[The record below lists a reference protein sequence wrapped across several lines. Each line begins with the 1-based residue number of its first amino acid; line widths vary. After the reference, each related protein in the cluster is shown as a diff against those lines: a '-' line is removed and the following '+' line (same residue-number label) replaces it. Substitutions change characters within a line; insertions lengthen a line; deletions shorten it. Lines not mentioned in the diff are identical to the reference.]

1 MKKKRISIL
10 GSTGSIG
17 AQTLEVVR
25 LHPDLFD
32 VEVLTANH
40 NADLLIQ
47 QAVEFHPNAVVIT
60 NEEKY
65 KEVAEALTPHFIKV
79 YTGEKAL
86 TEVAAWDTADMVVS
100 ALVGFA
106 GLRPT
111 LAALNGGKAVALAN
125 KETLVA
131 AGALITKT
139 AMEKKAPVIPVD
151 SEHSAIFQ
159 CLVGEPNEIAKLYLT
174 ASGGPFLHT
183 AAEDFAKITKVQAL
197 KHPNWTM
204 GAKVTIDSATM
215 MNKGLEVIEAYWLFG
230 VAAEKINVVVHPQ
243 SIVHSMVQFID
254 GSVKAQLGLP
264 DMKLPI
270 QYALSFPQ
278 RLSLPDAGLDFSTSL
293 NLAFFLPDVKKF
305 RCLALAYEAL
315 QRGGNIPCA
324 MNAANEIAV
333 AAFLDDK
340 LAFAHI
346 PDVVEKTMSTV
357 PFIANPSYED
367 LILTHTEAQ
376 QMASTHI

>member
-17 AQTLEVVR
+17 AQALEVIK
-25 LHPDLFD
+25 LHPDLFE
-32 VEVLTANH
+32 VEALTANN

-47 QAVEFHPNAVVIT
+47 QALEFHPNVVVIA

-65 KEVAEALTPHFIKV
+65 KAVHEALTPHFIKV
-79 YTGEKAL
+79 YAGEEAL
-86 TEVAAWDTADMVVS
+86 AEVAAWDTADMVLS
-100 ALVGFA
+100 ALVGFV

-111 LAALNGGKAVALAN
+111 LAALNRGKAVALAN

-131 AGALITKT
+131 AGSLVAKT
-139 AMEKKAPVIPVD
+139 AMEKKAPIIPVD

-183 AAEDFAKITKVQAL
+183 ATEDFAKITKAQAL

-230 VAAEKINVVVHPQ
+230 IAAEKIKVVVHPQ

-278 RLSLPDAGLDFSTSL
+278 RLSLPDAGLDFSNPL
-293 NLAFFLPDVKKF
+293 HLEFFSPDIRKF

-324 MNAANEIAV
+324 MNAANETAV
-333 AAFLDDK
+333 AAFLEDK
-340 LAFAHI
+340 LAFANI
-346 PDVVEKTMSTV
+346 PDIVEKTMSAV
-357 PFIANPSYED
+357 SFIAEPGYED
-367 LILTHTEAQ
+367 LTATHAETQ
-376 QMASTHI
+376 QLASKHF

>member
-25 LHPDLFD
+25 LHPDLFE
-32 VEVLTANH
+32 VEVLTAH
-40 NADLLIQ
+40 SNADLLIK
-47 QAVEFHPNAVVIT
+47 QALEFLPNAVVIVD
-60 NEEKY
+60 EGKY
-65 KEVAEALTPHFIKV
+65 EEVAGALAPHFIKV
-79 YTGEKAL
+79 YTGGESLA
-86 TEVAAWDTADMVVS
+86 EVAAWDTPDMVVS

-106 GLRPT
+106 GLRPA
-111 LAALNGGKAVALAN
+111 LAALNAGKAMALAN

-131 AGALITKT
+131 AGSLIAKT

-159 CLVGEPNEIAKLYLT
+159 CLTGEPNEAAMLYLT

-183 AAEDFAKITKVQAL
+183 AAGDFAKITKAQAL

-215 MNKGLEVIEAYWLFG
+215 MNKGLEVIEACWLFG
-230 VAAEKINVVVHPQ
+230 IAAEKIKVVIHPQ

-270 QYALSFPQ
+270 QYALSFPH
-278 RLSLPDAGLDFSTSL
+278 RLALPADKLDFSNPL
-293 NLAFFLPDVKKF
+293 NLEFFPPDTGKF
-305 RCLALAYEAL
+305 RCLALAYEAM

-324 MNAANEIAV
+324 MNAANETAV
-333 AAFLDDK
+333 AAFLNNK
-340 LAFAHI
+340 LAFAAI
-346 PDVVEKTMSTV
+346 PDLVEKAMHAV
-357 PFIANPSYED
+357 PFVADPNYED
-367 LILTHTEAQ
+367 LILTHKEAQ
-376 QMASTHI
+376 QAASKNM

>member
-17 AQTLEVVR
+17 TQTLEVIR
-25 LHPDLFD
+25 LHPDLFE
-32 VEVLTANH
+32 VEILTANS
-40 NADLLIQ
+40 NADLLIK
-47 QAVEFHPNAVVIT
+47 QALEFHPNAVVVT

-65 KEVAEALTPHFIKV
+65 KAVNEALSPHFIKV
-79 YTGEKAL
+79 YAGENAL
-86 TEVAAWDTADMVVS
+86 AEVAAWDTTDMVVS

-106 GLRPT
+106 GLRPA
-111 LAALNGGKAVALAN
+111 LAALNAGKAMALAN

-131 AGALITKT
+131 AGSLITKA

-159 CLVGEPNEIAKLYLT
+159 CLVGEQNEIAKLYLT

-183 AAEDFAKITKVQAL
+183 AAEDFAKITKAQAL

-230 VAAEKINVVVHPQ
+230 IAAEKIKVVVHPQ

-278 RLSLPDAGLDFSTSL
+278 RLSLPDAGLDFSNPL
-293 NLAFFLPDVKKF
+293 QLDFFSPDIEKF

-333 AAFLDDK
+333 AAFLEDK

-346 PDVVEKTMSTV
+346 PGVVEKTMNAV
-357 PFIANPSYED
+357 PFIAEPGYED
-367 LILTHTEAQ
+367 LNLTHTEAQ
-376 QMASTHI
+376 QIASKHI